1 MVGTARVLLVEG
13 PEPRDRLR
21 EALEQAGSVSVMV
34 VADAAAATT
43 RLGAG
48 SVDCV
53 VSDHDPPG
61 FDGLALLEAV
71 RERRPSLPFVLCPA
85 AGDETVA
92 AAAIDRGVS
101 AYVPHEAVAASLVD
115 RVERVVADGRPSADA
130 DRRSP
135 APNSGALPDSE
146 VLSARA
152 RRREAKLDQ
161 LRERSRRL
169 MYTETIEET
178 AQVAV
183 EAADEIMG
191 APLSGFHVPNEAGDV
206 LEPAALVTTVHEMF
220 ETPPTYARDGE
231 PGSRAA
237 IVWGVFESGE
247 PRYIDDVAAY
257 DPLDEPS
264 PAGSV
269 LLHPVGEH
277 GVFVVSS
284 DEPHAFDATDETLI
298 EILSTSLT
306 TALDRVER
314 EQRLR
319 SRQRRL
325 ERLHD
330 ATRDLMAARSREE
343 IAARTVTAAEEI
355 LEFPIALVRFYDADA
370 GGLVPVAETDS
381 VGDLLPPRSVFGPGG
396 NSLNWQTYEA
406 GEVRLFDDIEE
417 HDEAA
422 DTDTPLGSLMIL
434 PLGQHG
440 TLSAGDT
447 VAEAFD
453 ESDVF
458 LARILSTAAETALA
472 RADREAELRRR
483 RDELERQNEQLDEFA
498 SLVSHDLRNPLQAA
512 SGWLAMAREDDDRE
526 ELAAVASA
534 HDRMGDLIDELLT
547 LARTTP
553 AEAETEPVDL
563 GGLADNCW
571 QALTPTD
578 ATLAVETDRVVAAN
592 PARLR
597 QLLENLL
604 GNALRHGRAQTSG
617 DADGPDGDGG
627 APAVTVTVGDLEDGF
642 YVADDGPG
650 IPAAERERIFE
661 PGYSTAPEGTGFGLR
676 IVERVA
682 DAHGWTVDVTEAGGG
697 GARFELHGVTFVDD

>member
-396 NSLNWQTYEA
+396 TA
-406 GEVRLFDDIEE
+406 
-417 HDEAA
+417 
-422 DTDTPLGSLMIL
+422 
-434 PLGQHG
+434 
-440 TLSAGDT
+440 
-447 VAEAFD
+447 
-453 ESDVF
+453 
-458 LARILSTAAETALA
+458 STG
-472 RADREAELRRR
+472 R
-483 RDELERQNEQLDEFA
+483 
-498 SLVSHDLRNPLQAA
+498 
-512 SGWLAMAREDDDRE
+512 
-526 ELAAVASA
+526 
-534 HDRMGDLIDELLT
+534 
-547 LARTTP
+547 
-553 AEAETEPVDL
+553 
-563 GGLADNCW
+563 
-571 QALTPTD
+571 PT
-578 ATLAVETDRVVAAN
+578 R
-592 PARLR
+592 PARSVSST
-597 QLLENLL
+597 
-604 GNALRHGRAQTSG
+604 TSRSTTR
-617 DADGPDGDGG
+617 PRTRT
-627 APAVTVTVGDLEDGF
+627 P
-642 YVADDGPG
+642 PS
-650 IPAAERERIFE
+650 AA
-661 PGYSTAPEGTGFGLR
+661 
-676 IVERVA
+676 
-682 DAHGWTVDVTEAGGG
+682 
-697 GARFELHGVTFVDD
+697 